1 MKRFLHKGGKF
12 KYHFSVQVRSVSL
25 RDGIALLPDVRYRV
39 LWKKGDRAASTREV
53 AASSVGVAS
62 YDEELSL
69 VCTMYRDPDRGAA
82 QYLPK
87 EATFTLLCG
96 REGKKT
102 GSFRPLGRAKVD
114 LARHASLEAMTEE
127 LMLVLLHDGV
137 PVGDLVLTLSSRWL
151 RNYDKHGSSGK
162 PLASSDSG
170 SDSGRSDSLSSI
182 GSEAESSGWPTA
194 DDDTDADLSDVGSE
208 AGESFPRAS
217 AGRRGGGGASRAAH
231 QVAGGASDVEDD
243 RDLDTEEELEA
254 MIEEQQRGK
263 RGAGRVLGAL
273 MPRLRVGGSDPASKK
288 GSDPK
293 KGSEPKK
300 GIDPKMEAA
309 ATATALV
316 AAEARTVVLEK
327 ELASMQE
334 ANFEAS
340 RRADRLEYERRAC
353 IAELG
358 LLELEVELKAKHT
371 ASAEAEAAAALA
383 EAAAARAAV
392 ARAMREA
399 EQAKDAL
406 EATREAL
413 SCLEASAAASATAN
427 ADEKTDLAAA
437 IAAQSRAE
445 TTIKPAQ
452 EMAAAAIARREEEL
466 AARERAEQA
475 LSTARAELGRLSAEH
490 AALADRLQL
499 QRGQLATL
507 VAAEQEASAR
517 ASHYLERCAYELAS
531 HAAATAEHGQS
542 RVHSLLEHAAAHARL
557 AQLAARDG
565 SVDGRGGGIGGSAA
579 SQLADQL
586 IAEGKAANEVG
597 DAARARGAYEAAF
610 MVHPRVSLLLSTA
623 NMYLKSGAPQVAAH
637 AYRAVLGA
645 ALVSAHPVD
654 VSDGG
659 EAGGAACGVAGGA
672 ASKAAGGAH
681 ASAHHGA
688 EGSAA
693 GGAASVRVPVAIS
706 AGTGAGGIYGL
717 SQLFGRPTEREV
729 AMAHRK
735 LTEAEA
741 MVAVEAAEAAR
752 IPAGRLQADRAPCWA
767 DRAPGSGADV
777 GEASAASSVAS
788 VLSSAKPGSTHGS
801 DAEQD
806 AEMALLSAKADFVR
820 CRQQRDALQDEIK
833 QLKSDAAAFR
843 AKSAR
848 AEGSGAQGV
857 DAAVG
862 SSGVAADRLSADPL
876 RSTLH
881 ALAQVEALTAE
892 LRRAKMEAAQALAEK
907 VALGHELVEQ
917 HRLQRKAKV
926 QRVAE
931 LEKMTAL
938 EVKLAKARETR
949 HGVRDAAPWVR
960 SATGGRVLG
969 RGPGTIDAEDEGQ
982 MRMMLQA
989 QSEQILQL
997 VNEKEELQAKLSAAE
1012 AKLI

>member
-114 LARHASLEAMTEE
+114 LARHASLEAVSEE

-194 DDDTDADLSDVGSE
+194 DDDTDADLPDVGSE

-217 AGRRGGGGASRAAH
+217 AGRRGGGGAGRVAH
-231 QVAGGASDVEDD
+231 QVAGGGSGESASDVEDD

-273 MPRLRVGGSDPASKK
+273 MPRLG

-340 RRADRLEYERRAC
+340 RRADRFEYERRAC
-353 IAELG
+353 IAELS

-445 TTIKPAQ
+445 TAIKPAQ

-475 LSTARAELGRLSAEH
+475 LSTARAELGRLTAEH

-517 ASHYLERCAYELAS
+517 ASLYLERCAYELAS
-531 HAAATAEHGQS
+531 RAAATAEHGQS
-542 RVHSLLEHAAAHARL
+542 RVQSLLEHAAAHARL

-565 SVDGRGGGIGGSAA
+565 GVDGRGGGIGGSAA

-645 ALVSAHPVD
+645 DLVAAHPVD

-659 EAGGAACGVAGGA
+659 EAGGAAGGVAGGA

-706 AGTGAGGIYGL
+706 AGTGAGGIYAL

-752 IPAGRLQADRAPCWA
+752 IPAGRLQADRAPYWA

-777 GEASAASSVAS
+777 GEASAASAVAS

-857 DAAVG
+857 GAAVG
-862 SSGVAADRLSADPL
+862 GSGVAADRLSADPL

-881 ALAQVEALTAE
+881 ALAQVEALTAALTAALRLIASE
-892 LRRAKMEAAQALAEK
+892 CVSECMLMASLIRWRRSRRSSAVPRWRRRRRSPRRWPWGTSSRSSNGCSARRRSSGSPSLRR
-907 VALGHELVEQ
+907 
-917 HRLQRKAKV
+917 
-926 QRVAE
+926 
-931 LEKMTAL
+931 
-938 EVKLAKARETR
+938 
-949 HGVRDAAPWVR
+949 
-960 SATGGRVLG
+960 
-969 RGPGTIDAEDEGQ
+969 
-982 MRMMLQA
+982 
-989 QSEQILQL
+989 
-997 VNEKEELQAKLSAAE
+997 
-1012 AKLI
+1012 

>member
-114 LARHASLEAMTEE
+114 LARHASLEAVSEE

-217 AGRRGGGGASRAAH
+217 AGRRGGGGASRVAH
-231 QVAGGASDVEDD
+231 QVAGGASGESDAASDVEDD

-273 MPRLRVGGSDPASKK
+273 MPRLRVG

-353 IAELG
+353 IAELS
-358 LLELEVELKAKHT
+358 LLELEAELKAKHT

-383 EAAAARAAV
+383 EAAAARAAA
-392 ARAMREA
+392 ARAVREA

-445 TTIKPAQ
+445 TAIKPAQ
-452 EMAAAAIARREEEL
+452 EMAAAAIARRQEEL

-475 LSTARAELGRLSAEH
+475 LSTARAELGRLTAEH

-517 ASHYLERCAYELAS
+517 ASHYLERCAYVLAS
-531 HAAATAEHGQS
+531 RAAATAEHGQS
-542 RVHSLLEHAAAHARL
+542 RVQSLLEHAAAHARL

-565 SVDGRGGGIGGSAA
+565 GVDGRGGGIGGSAA

-645 ALVSAHPVD
+645 ALVAAHPVD

-659 EAGGAACGVAGGA
+659 EAGGAAGGVAGGA

-735 LTEAEA
+735 LAEAEA

-752 IPAGRLQADRAPCWA
+752 IPAGRLQADRAPYWA

-777 GEASAASSVAS
+777 GEASAASAVAS
-788 VLSSAKPGSTHGS
+788 VLSSAKLGSTHGS

-857 DAAVG
+857 GAAVG
-862 SSGVAADRLSADPL
+862 GSGVAADRLSADPL

-881 ALAQVEALTAE
+881 ALAQVEALTAALTAALRLIASE
-892 LRRAKMEAAQALAEK
+892 CVSECMLMASLIRWRRSRRSSAVPRWRRRKRSPRRWPWGTSSRSSNGCSARRRSSGSPSLRR
-907 VALGHELVEQ
+907 
-917 HRLQRKAKV
+917 
-926 QRVAE
+926 
-931 LEKMTAL
+931 
-938 EVKLAKARETR
+938 
-949 HGVRDAAPWVR
+949 
-960 SATGGRVLG
+960 
-969 RGPGTIDAEDEGQ
+969 
-982 MRMMLQA
+982 
-989 QSEQILQL
+989 
-997 VNEKEELQAKLSAAE
+997 
-1012 AKLI
+1012 

>member
-1 MKRFLHKGGKF
+1 MFRKGGTF
-12 KYHFSVQVRSVSL
+12 KYHFSVNVRSVRL

-96 REGKKT
+96 REGKKA
-102 GSFRPLGRAKVD
+102 GSFRALGRVKVD
-114 LARHASLEAMTEE
+114 LARHARLEATSEE
-127 LMLVLLHDGV
+127 LTLVLLHDGV

-151 RNYDKHGSSGK
+151 RNYDKHGSGGK

-170 SDSGRSDSLSSI
+170 SDSGRSDSFLSI

-208 AGESFPRAS
+208 AGESFPRARGS
-217 AGRRGGGGASRAAH
+217 GAGRRGGGGAGRLAH
-231 QVAGGASDVEDD
+231 QPGDAASDAASDVEDD

-273 MPRLRVGGSDPASKK
+273 IPRLRVGGCDPKK
-288 GSDPK
+288 GSDPQK
-293 KGSEPKK
+293 
-300 GIDPKMEAA
+300 EAA
-309 ATATALV
+309 ASAMALV
-316 AAEARTVVLEK
+316 VAEARTVVLEK

-334 ANFEAS
+334 IASSNFEAS
-340 RRADRLEYERRAC
+340 RRADRLELELRAL

-358 LLELEVELKAKHT
+358 LLELEAELKAKRT
-371 ASAEAEAAAALA
+371 ARLEAEAAAALS

-392 ARAMREA
+392 ARATREA

-413 SCLEASAAASATAN
+413 SCLEASAAASATTN

-445 TTIKPAQ
+445 AAIKPAQ
-452 EMAAAAIARREEEL
+452 EMAAAVIARCEEEL
-466 AARERAEQA
+466 AARQRAEQA
-475 LSTARAELGRLSAEH
+475 LSTARTELVRLTADH
-490 AALADRLQL
+490 AVLADRLQL

-507 VAAEQEASAR
+507 VAAEQEASSR
-517 ASHYLERCAYELAS
+517 ASHYLERCAYEAAS
-531 HAAATAEHGQS
+531 RAAATAEHGQA
-542 RVHSLLEHAAAHARL
+542 RIHSLLEHAATLARL
-557 AQLAARDG
+557 CQLAARDG
-565 SVDGRGGGIGGSAA
+565 GVDGRGGGIGGSAA

-645 ALVSAHPVD
+645 ALVAAHPVD

-659 EAGGAACGVAGGA
+659 VAGGV
-672 ASKAAGGAH
+672 
-681 ASAHHGA
+681 
-688 EGSAA
+688 A

-706 AGTGAGGIYGL
+706 AGTGAGGVYAL
-717 SQLFGRPTEREV
+717 SQLFGRPSEREV
-729 AMAHRK
+729 VMGHRK
-735 LTEAEA
+735 LAEAESMA
-741 MVAVEAAEAAR
+741 AAEAAEAAEAAR
-752 IPAGRLQADRAPCWA
+752 IPAGRLQADRAPYWA
-767 DRAPGSGADV
+767 DRALESGADV
-777 GEASAASSVAS
+777 GEANAACGEAS
-788 VLSSAKPGSTHGS
+788 VLSSAKQGPTRGS
-801 DAEQD
+801 DADQD
-806 AEMALLSAKADFVR
+806 AEMVLLSAKAEFLR

-833 QLKSDAAAFR
+833 QLKSDAAAVR

-848 AEGSGAQGV
+848 AEGSGAQGGG
-857 DAAVG
+857 AAVG
-862 SSGVAADRLSADPL
+862 GSGVAVDRLCTADPL

-881 ALAQVEALTAE
+881 ALAQVEALTAA
-892 LRRAKMEAAQALAEK
+892 LRRAKVEAAQALAEK
-907 VALGHELVEQ
+907 VALGHELAEQ
-917 HRLQRKAKV
+917 QRLQRKAKV

-949 HGVRDAAPWVR
+949 HATRDAAPWVR
-960 SATGGRVLG
+960 SATGGGVLG

-1012 AKLI
+1012 AKLV

>member
-114 LARHASLEAMTEE
+114 LARHASLEAVSEE

-217 AGRRGGGGASRAAH
+217 A
-231 QVAGGASDVEDD
+231 ASDVEDD

-273 MPRLRVGGSDPASKK
+273 MPRLRVGGSDP
-288 GSDPK
+288 K
-293 KGSEPKK
+293 KGSETKK

-340 RRADRLEYERRAC
+340 RRADRLEYEQRAC
-353 IAELG
+353 IAELS
-358 LLELEVELKAKHT
+358 LLELEAELKAKHT

-445 TTIKPAQ
+445 TAIKPAQ
-452 EMAAAAIARREEEL
+452 EMAAAAIARRQEEL

-475 LSTARAELGRLSAEH
+475 LSTARAELGRLTAEH

-517 ASHYLERCAYELAS
+517 ASLYLERCAYELAS
-531 HAAATAEHGQS
+531 RAAATAEHGQS

-565 SVDGRGGGIGGSAA
+565 GVDGRGGGIGGSAA

-645 ALVSAHPVD
+645 ALVAAHPVD
-654 VSDGG
+654 VSDSG
-659 EAGGAACGVAGGA
+659 EAGGAAGGVAGGA

-706 AGTGAGGIYGL
+706 AGTGAGGIYAL

-752 IPAGRLQADRAPCWA
+752 IPAGRLQADRAPYWA

-777 GEASAASSVAS
+777 GEASAASAVAS
-788 VLSSAKPGSTHGS
+788 APYWAKPGSTHGS

-857 DAAVG
+857 GAAVG
-862 SSGVAADRLSADPL
+862 GSGVAADRLSADPL

-881 ALAQVEALTAE
+881 ALAQVEALTAALTAALCLIASE
-892 LRRAKMEAAQALAEK
+892 CVSECMLMASLIRWRRSRRSSA
-907 VALGHELVEQ
+907 VPRWRRRRRSPRRWPWG
-917 HRLQRKAKV
+917 
-926 QRVAE
+926 
-931 LEKMTAL
+931 TSSWSSNGCS
-938 EVKLAKARETR
+938 ARR
-949 HGVRDAAPWVR
+949 R
-960 SATGGRVLG
+960 SSGS
-969 RGPGTIDAEDEGQ
+969 P
-982 MRMMLQA
+982 
-989 QSEQILQL
+989 S
-997 VNEKEELQAKLSAAE
+997 
-1012 AKLI
+1012 

>member
-114 LARHASLEAMTEE
+114 LARHASLEAVSEE

-217 AGRRGGGGASRAAH
+217 AGRRGGGGASRVAH
-231 QVAGGASDVEDD
+231 QVAGGGSGESDAASDVEDD

-273 MPRLRVGGSDPASKK
+273 MPRLRVG

-353 IAELG
+353 IAELS
-358 LLELEVELKAKHT
+358 LLELEAELKAKHT

-445 TTIKPAQ
+445 TAIKPAQ

-475 LSTARAELGRLSAEH
+475 LSTARAELGRLTAEH

-517 ASHYLERCAYELAS
+517 ASLYLERCAYELAS
-531 HAAATAEHGQS
+531 RAAATAEHGQS
-542 RVHSLLEHAAAHARL
+542 RVQSLLEHAAAHARL

-565 SVDGRGGGIGGSAA
+565 GVDGRGGGIGGSAA

-645 ALVSAHPVD
+645 ALVAAHPVD
-654 VSDGG
+654 VSDSG
-659 EAGGAACGVAGGA
+659 EAGGAAGGVAGGA

-752 IPAGRLQADRAPCWA
+752 IPDGRLQADRAPYWA

-777 GEASAASSVAS
+777 GEASAASAVAS

-857 DAAVG
+857 GAAVG
-862 SSGVAADRLSADPL
+862 GSGVAADRLSADPL

-881 ALAQVEALTAE
+881 ALAQVEALTAALTAALRLIASE
-892 LRRAKMEAAQALAEK
+892 CVSECMLMASLIRWRRSRRSSAVPRWRRRRRSPRRWPWGTSSRSSNGYSARRRSSGSPSLRR
-907 VALGHELVEQ
+907 
-917 HRLQRKAKV
+917 
-926 QRVAE
+926 
-931 LEKMTAL
+931 
-938 EVKLAKARETR
+938 
-949 HGVRDAAPWVR
+949 
-960 SATGGRVLG
+960 
-969 RGPGTIDAEDEGQ
+969 
-982 MRMMLQA
+982 
-989 QSEQILQL
+989 
-997 VNEKEELQAKLSAAE
+997 
-1012 AKLI
+1012 

>member
-114 LARHASLEAMTEE
+114 LARHASLEAVSEE

-217 AGRRGGGGASRAAH
+217 AGRRGGGGAGRVAH
-231 QVAGGASDVEDD
+231 QVAGGASGESDAASDVEDD

-273 MPRLRVGGSDPASKK
+273 MPRLRVGGSDP
-288 GSDPK
+288 K
-293 KGSEPKK
+293 KGSETKK

-340 RRADRLEYERRAC
+340 RRADRLEYEQRAC
-353 IAELG
+353 IAELS
-358 LLELEVELKAKHT
+358 LLELEAELKAKHT

-445 TTIKPAQ
+445 TAIKPAQ

-475 LSTARAELGRLSAEH
+475 LSTARAELGRLTAEH

-517 ASHYLERCAYELAS
+517 ASLYLERCAYELAS
-531 HAAATAEHGQS
+531 RAAATAEHGQS

-565 SVDGRGGGIGGSAA
+565 GVDGRGGGIGGSAA

-645 ALVSAHPVD
+645 ALVAAHPVD

-659 EAGGAACGVAGGA
+659 EEGGVSGGAAGGA

-706 AGTGAGGIYGL
+706 AGTGAGGIYAL

-752 IPAGRLQADRAPCWA
+752 IPAGRLQADRAPYWA

-788 VLSSAKPGSTHGS
+788 ALSSAKPGSTHGS

-857 DAAVG
+857 GAAVG
-862 SSGVAADRLSADPL
+862 GSGVAADRLSADPL

-881 ALAQVEALTAE
+881 ALAQVEALTAALTAALRLIASE
-892 LRRAKMEAAQALAEK
+892 CVSECMLMASLIRWRRSRRSSAVPRWRRRRRSPRRWPWGTSSRSSNGYSARRRSSGSPSLRR
-907 VALGHELVEQ
+907 
-917 HRLQRKAKV
+917 
-926 QRVAE
+926 
-931 LEKMTAL
+931 
-938 EVKLAKARETR
+938 
-949 HGVRDAAPWVR
+949 
-960 SATGGRVLG
+960 
-969 RGPGTIDAEDEGQ
+969 
-982 MRMMLQA
+982 
-989 QSEQILQL
+989 
-997 VNEKEELQAKLSAAE
+997 
-1012 AKLI
+1012 

>member
-114 LARHASLEAMTEE
+114 LARHASLEAVSEE

-217 AGRRGGGGASRAAH
+217 AGRRGGGGASRVAH
-231 QVAGGASDVEDD
+231 QVAGGASGESDAASDVEDD

-273 MPRLRVGGSDPASKK
+273 MPRLRVG

-340 RRADRLEYERRAC
+340 RRADRLEYEQRAC
-353 IAELG
+353 IAELS
-358 LLELEVELKAKHT
+358 LLELEAELKAKHT

-383 EAAAARAAV
+383 EAAAARAVV

-445 TTIKPAQ
+445 TAIKPAQ

-475 LSTARAELGRLSAEH
+475 LSTARAELGRLTAEH

-517 ASHYLERCAYELAS
+517 ASLYLERCAYELAS
-531 HAAATAEHGQS
+531 RAAATAEHGQS
-542 RVHSLLEHAAAHARL
+542 RVQSLLEHAAAHARL

-565 SVDGRGGGIGGSAA
+565 GVDGRGGGIGGSAA

-645 ALVSAHPVD
+645 APVAAHPVD

-659 EAGGAACGVAGGA
+659 EAGGAAGGVAGGA

-729 AMAHRK
+729 AMALRK

-752 IPAGRLQADRAPCWA
+752 IPAGRLQADRAPYWA

-788 VLSSAKPGSTHGS
+788 ALSSARPGSTHGS

-833 QLKSDAAAFR
+833 QLKSDAAAVR

-857 DAAVG
+857 GAAVG
-862 SSGVAADRLSADPL
+862 GSGVAADRLSADPL

-881 ALAQVEALTAE
+881 ALAQVEALTAALCLIASE
-892 LRRAKMEAAQALAEK
+892 CVSECMLMASLIRWRRSRRSSAVPRWRRRRRSPRRWPWGTSSRSSNGYSARRRSSGSPSLRR
-907 VALGHELVEQ
+907 
-917 HRLQRKAKV
+917 
-926 QRVAE
+926 
-931 LEKMTAL
+931 
-938 EVKLAKARETR
+938 
-949 HGVRDAAPWVR
+949 
-960 SATGGRVLG
+960 
-969 RGPGTIDAEDEGQ
+969 
-982 MRMMLQA
+982 
-989 QSEQILQL
+989 
-997 VNEKEELQAKLSAAE
+997 
-1012 AKLI
+1012 

>member
-114 LARHASLEAMTEE
+114 LARHASLEAVSEE

-217 AGRRGGGGASRAAH
+217 AGRRGGGGAGRVAH
-231 QVAGGASDVEDD
+231 QVAGGASGESDSAASDVEDD

-273 MPRLRVGGSDPASKK
+273 MPRLRVGGSDP
-288 GSDPK
+288 K
-293 KGSEPKK
+293 KGSETKK

-340 RRADRLEYERRAC
+340 RRADRLEYEQRAC
-353 IAELG
+353 IAELS
-358 LLELEVELKAKHT
+358 LLELEAELKAKHT

-445 TTIKPAQ
+445 TAIKPAQ
-452 EMAAAAIARREEEL
+452 EMAAAAIARRQEEL

-475 LSTARAELGRLSAEH
+475 LSTARAELGRLTAEH

-517 ASHYLERCAYELAS
+517 ASLYLERCAYELAS
-531 HAAATAEHGQS
+531 RAAATAEHGQS

-565 SVDGRGGGIGGSAA
+565 GVDGRGGGIGGSAA

-645 ALVSAHPVD
+645 ALVAAHPVD

-659 EAGGAACGVAGGA
+659 EAGGAAGGVAGGA

-706 AGTGAGGIYGL
+706 AGTGAGGIYAL

-752 IPAGRLQADRAPCWA
+752 IPAGRLQADRAPYWA

-777 GEASAASSVAS
+777 GEASAASAVAS
-788 VLSSAKPGSTHGS
+788 APYWAKPGSTHGS

-857 DAAVG
+857 GAAVG
-862 SSGVAADRLSADPL
+862 GSGVAADRLSADPL

-881 ALAQVEALTAE
+881 ALAQVEALTAALTAALCLIASE
-892 LRRAKMEAAQALAEK
+892 CVSECMLMASLIRWRRSRRSSA
-907 VALGHELVEQ
+907 VPRWRRRRRSPRRWPWG
-917 HRLQRKAKV
+917 
-926 QRVAE
+926 
-931 LEKMTAL
+931 TSSWSSNGCS
-938 EVKLAKARETR
+938 ARR
-949 HGVRDAAPWVR
+949 R
-960 SATGGRVLG
+960 SSGS
-969 RGPGTIDAEDEGQ
+969 P
-982 MRMMLQA
+982 
-989 QSEQILQL
+989 S
-997 VNEKEELQAKLSAAE
+997 
-1012 AKLI
+1012 